1 MSDDSGKTEKGAP
14 LDENE
19 VPFSENMLRLYRQ
32 VQTARTREERQQAMM
47 AFAGAVSQEHDPTD
61 HSASEVYHDYIEA
74 FDKAQ
79 LEFHQQGM
87 RLARMATDC
96 MDQYFVE
103 SEATL
108 EEVLATVEKT
118 FN

>member
-1 MSDDSGKTEKGAP
+1 MSHDSGKTEKGAP

-19 VPFSENMLRLYRQ
+19 APFSENLLQLYRQ

-47 AFAGAVSQEHDPTD
+47 AFANAVSQEHDPTD

-79 LEFHQQGM
+79 MEFHQHGM
-87 RLARMATDC
+87 RLARMAVDC
-96 MDQYFVE
+96 MDHYFAENDVR
-103 SEATL
+103 
-108 EEVLATVEKT
+108 EVLSTVEKT